1 MIKVGLTGNYGM
13 GKSTVAELFRK
24 LGAYVIDTDKIVD
37 ELMND
42 RDVLNEIK
50 KLFGEDSIK
59 RNKVDKKFIANVV
72 FENPNMRI
80 YLENILHPR
89 VFERVDREI
98 KNLPC
103 NGEPKIVIIEA
114 PVIFERG
121 YQNRFDIIITVYT
134 SDETAVRRLLQKG
147 VSEEEALRRLKSQ
160 FPIEMKKNSADFIIN
175 NSGSVEETEKQVEEI
190 YHKLIA
196 MERKYAGN

>member
-42 RDVLNEIK
+42 RDVLDEIK

-59 RNKVDKKFIANVV
+59 RNKVDKKFIASVV

-98 KNLPC
+98 KNLPS

-134 SDETAVRRLLQKG
+134 SDETAIRRLLKKG
-147 VSEEEALRRLKSQ
+147 VSEEEALKRLKSQ
-160 FPIEMKKNSADFIIN
+160 FSIEMKKNSADFIIN
-175 NSGSVEETEKQVEEI
+175 NSGSIKETEKQVEEI